1 MGYDTKDGGF
11 SSLGEFLSRVRKV
24 CDGELNDGRLLK
36 TAGHMEEGD
45 DSQGGF
51 LVPEQWA
58 DGIYHAALEDAIVRP
73 LVGDAAFRVKG
84 DSLKVRKFK
93 ESDRSSNIFGGITF
107 TWQAERADKSLAET
121 KPALG
126 ECELTPHKLIGSCFA
141 SNELEDDYGAFGDFM
156 KIAFGQAI
164 RFIEDDY
171 FINGSG
177 VGQPLGILN
186 ANALIPVPRQNVGDV
201 IWLDIA
207 RMARRLLPDSWN
219 RAVWL
224 LNPDVLDELFTAPAP
239 AVNQATVLDLSQRT
253 LWGRPFIVTEKC
265 QSLGTLGDI
274 ILADFGAGHYLIAD
288 KELEIMGSRHVDDT
302 FDYLQQTYHQGF
314 ITDETFWRVVLR
326 VDGQPLMD
334 APLTPLR
341 GGNTVSP
348 FVALDVP
355 TS

>member
-1 MGYDTKDGGF
+1 VKEMGYDTKDGGF
-11 SSLGEFLSRVRKV
+11 SSLGEFLVTVRKV
-24 CDGELNDGRLLK
+24 CDGEMNSGRLK
-36 TAGHMEEGD
+36 TAGHMEIGD

-107 TWQAERADKSLAET
+107 RWVGEATT
-121 KPALG
+121 KGIVVSKPGMG
-126 ECELTPHKLIGSCFA
+126 ECELTLHKLVGSCFA
-141 SNELEDDYGAFGDFM
+141 SNELEDDYGAFGNFM

-186 ANALIPVPRQNVGDV
+186 ANALIVEPRWTAGTVD
-201 IWLDIA
+201 WRDIA

-224 LNPDVLDELFTAPAP
+224 LNPDVVDRLFEATAPA
-239 AVNQATVLDLSQRT
+239 ANQATVLDLSQRT

-265 QSLGTLGDI
+265 QSLGTSGDI

-288 KELEIMGSRHVDDT
+288 KELEIMGSRHVD
-302 FDYLQQTYHQGF
+302 YGQSHYGF
-314 ITDETFWRVVLR
+314 RTDETFWRVVLR

>member
-1 MGYDTKDGGF
+1 MGYKTKDGDF
-11 SSLGEFLSRVRKV
+11 KSLGEFLSRVRKA
-24 CDGELNDGRLLK
+24 CDGEANDSRLK
-36 TAGHMEEGD
+36 TAGHMEEAD

-58 DGIYHAALEDAIVRP
+58 DRIYHAALEGAIVRP
-73 LVGDAAFRVKG
+73 RVGDAAFRIKG
-84 DSLKVRKFK
+84 NSLKVRKLN
-93 ESDRSSNIFGGITF
+93 ESDRSSNIFGGVTF
-107 TWQAERADKSLAET
+107 LWQPERADKTLAES
-121 KPALG
+121 KPAIG
-126 ECELTPHKLIGSCFA
+126 ERELTLKKLVGGCFA

-156 KIAFGQAI
+156 ALAFGQAI
-164 RFIEDDY
+164 RFIEDDH
-171 FINGSG
+171 FINGTG

-186 ANALIPVPRQNVGDV
+186 ANALIPVPRWTAGTID
-201 IWLDIA
+201 WRDIGE
-207 RMARRLLPDSWN
+207 MADRLLPDSWE

-224 LNPDVLDELFTAPAP
+224 INPDALHALFNATAPA
-239 AVNQATVLDLSQRT
+239 ALQATVLDLSQRT

-288 KELEIMGSRHVDDT
+288 KELEISGSRHVDDT
-302 FDYLQQTYHQGF
+302 FFHIQVEYHQGF
-314 ITDETFWRVVLR
+314 VTDETFWRVVLR

-341 GGNTVSP
+341 GGNTLSP
-348 FVALDVP
+348 FVALDVT